1 MHNHKI
7 EYYNNAFDFLQM
19 LLKIKRKS
27 INQIFDDYL
36 SQEYYFSQIHEKLS
50 SLEKNSIQPNRLG
63 NMKGKILYSIVKS
76 SMPTNIIE
84 TGVATG
90 YSTSLILMA
99 LNENN
104 YGLLNSIDYP
114 NYQSISE
121 KILRDLNYKGLPRTF
136 LTFDGLK
143 SVAGY
148 ILKSNYYHIP
158 KGEKSGWVIPT
169 ELKGR
174 WDVLIGLSEKLL
186 LNVINKVGSIE
197 LFFHDSDHSKRN
209 MLFEFD
215 TIWPH
220 LKENGIIVS
229 DDINLNDAFK
239 EFCNKNVFNRAAI
252 YNGSLGAIIK

>member
-1 MHNHKI
+1 
-7 EYYNNAFDFLQM
+7 M
-19 LLKIKRKS
+19 LLI
-27 INQIFDDYL
+27 INKKGIDQIFDDYL
-36 SQEYYFSQIHEKLS
+36 SQEYYFNQIHEKLS
-50 SLEKNSIQPNRLG
+50 ILEKNNIEPNRLG

-90 YSTSLILMA
+90 YSTSLILIA

-104 YGLLNSIDYP
+104 HGLLNSIDYP
-114 NYQSISE
+114 NYQSILE
-121 KILRDLNYKGLPRTF
+121 KILRDLNYKGLARTS

-148 ILKSNYYHIP
+148 FLKSNYYHIP

-174 WDVLIGLSEKLL
+174 WSLHLGLSEKLL
-186 LNVINKVGSIE
+186 LKVINKVRSIDI
-197 LFFHDSDHSKRN
+197 FFHDSDHSKRN
-209 MLFEFD
+209 MLVEFN

-220 LKENGIIVS
+220 LKENGIIIS
-229 DDINLNDAFK
+229 DDINCNDAFK
-239 EFCNKNVFNRAAI
+239 IFCNKNVFKRAAI
-252 YNGSLGAIIK
+252 YNGSLGVIIK

>member
-1 MHNHKI
+1 
-7 EYYNNAFDFLQM
+7 M

-27 INQIFDDYL
+27 IDQIFDDYL
-36 SQEYYFSQIHEKLS
+36 SQEYYFNQIHEKLS
-50 SLEKNSIQPNRLG
+50 TLENKSIQPNRLG
-63 NMKGKILYSIVKS
+63 NIKGKILYSIVKS

-114 NYQSISE
+114 NYQSILE
-121 KILRDLNYKGLPRTF
+121 KILRDLNCKGLARTL

-158 KGEKSGWVIPT
+158 KGKKSGWVIPT
-169 ELKGR
+169 ELKDR
-174 WDVLIGLSEKLL
+174 WGLHIGISEKLL

-197 LFFHDSDHSKRN
+197 LFFHDSDHSKSN

-239 EFCNKNVFNRAAI
+239 EFCNKNVFKRAAI
-252 YNGSLGAIIK
+252 YNGSLGVIIK

>member
-1 MHNHKI
+1 
-7 EYYNNAFDFLQM
+7 M

-27 INQIFDDYL
+27 IDQIFDDYL

-50 SLEKNSIQPNRLG
+50 SLEKISIQPNRLG
-63 NMKGKILYSIVKS
+63 NIKGKILYSIVKS

-99 LNENN
+99 LNDNN

-114 NYQSISE
+114 NYQSILE
-121 KILRDLNYKGLPRTF
+121 KILRDLNCKGLARTL

-158 KGEKSGWVIPT
+158 KGKKSGWVIPT

-174 WDVLIGLSEKLL
+174 WYLHIGLSEKLL
-186 LNVINKVGSIE
+186 PNVINKLGSIE
-197 LFFHDSDHSKRN
+197 LFFHDSDHSKSN

-220 LKENGIIVS
+220 LKENGIIIS
-229 DDINLNDAFK
+229 DDINCNDAFK
-239 EFCNKNVFNRAAI
+239 EFCNKNVFKRAAI
-252 YNGSLGAIIK
+252 YNGSLGVIIK

>member
-1 MHNHKI
+1 
-7 EYYNNAFDFLQM
+7 M

-27 INQIFDDYL
+27 IDQIFDDYL
-36 SQEYYFSQIHEKLS
+36 SQEYYFNQIHEKLS
-50 SLEKNSIQPNRLG
+50 TLENKSIQPNRLG
-63 NMKGKILYSIVKS
+63 NIKGKILYSIVKS

-114 NYQSISE
+114 NYQSILE
-121 KILRDLNYKGLPRTF
+121 KILRDLNYKGLARTF

-148 ILKSNYYHIP
+148 ILKSSYYHIP
-158 KGEKSGWVIPT
+158 KGKKSGWVIPT
-169 ELKGR
+169 ELKDR
-174 WDVLIGLSEKLL
+174 WGLHIGISEKLL

-197 LFFHDSDHSKRN
+197 LFFHDSDHSKSN

-239 EFCNKNVFNRAAI
+239 EFCNKNVFKRAAI
-252 YNGSLGAIIK
+252 YNGSLGVIIK